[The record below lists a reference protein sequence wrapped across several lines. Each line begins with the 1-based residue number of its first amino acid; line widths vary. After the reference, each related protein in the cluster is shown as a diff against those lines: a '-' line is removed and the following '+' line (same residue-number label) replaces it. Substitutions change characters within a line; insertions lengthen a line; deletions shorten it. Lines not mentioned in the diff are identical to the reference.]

1 MLTLHVNAS
10 LCQTGVQVKMKMEAN
25 MAITYSLERA
35 AEESGLSQ
43 RTLRYAIERGELE
56 SVRVG
61 RRRLIPAGA
70 LQNFLLREIPR
81 AEKVERGK

>member
-1 MLTLHVNAS
+1 
-10 LCQTGVQVKMKMEAN
+10 
-25 MAITYSLERA
+25 MAITYSLAKA

-43 RTLRYAIERGELE
+43 RTLRYAIERGELA

-70 LQNFLLREIPR
+70 LQKFLLREIPR
-81 AEKVERGK
+81 AEMGEEGE